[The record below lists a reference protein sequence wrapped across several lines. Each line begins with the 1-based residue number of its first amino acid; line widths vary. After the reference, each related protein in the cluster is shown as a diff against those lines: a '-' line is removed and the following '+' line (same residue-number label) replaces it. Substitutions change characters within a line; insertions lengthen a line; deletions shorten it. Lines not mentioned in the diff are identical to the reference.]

1 MYASLRMSRMPRE
14 AEMFTGIVQAL
25 GAVRAIEE
33 VGAAARLAVGGE
45 ILHDLSGGESVAVN
59 GVCLTVAQI
68 EAAGFTADVMLETL
82 RRTTLG
88 GLRAGDRVNLER
100 SVTPTSLLGGHIV
113 QGHVDGVA
121 TIAAIRPSEQWREV
135 DLRLPD
141 ALMPYVVEKGSIA
154 LDGVSL
160 TVVSVSDTTVR
171 VSLIPETLSRTT
183 FGAREVGDQV
193 NVEVDVLAKYVERLL
208 AARRA

>member
-1 MYASLRMSRMPRE
+1 
-14 AEMFTGIVQAL
+14 MFTGIVQAL
-25 GAVRAIEE
+25 GTVRAIDD
-33 VGAAARLAVGGE
+33 VGDAVRLGVEGE
-45 ILHDLSGGESVAVN
+45 ILHGLSGGESIAVN

-68 EAAGFTADVMLETL
+68 DASGFTADVMQESL

-88 GLRAGDRVNLER
+88 DLRVGDRTNLER

-121 TIAAIRPSEQWREV
+121 TISAIRPSEHWREV
-135 DLRLPD
+135 DLSLPPD
-141 ALMPYVVEKGSIA
+141 LLPYVVEKGSIA

-160 TVVSVSDTTVR
+160 TISSLSDQGVG
-171 VSLIPETLSRTT
+171 VSLIPETLTRTT
-183 FGAREVGDQV
+183 LGIRGVGDRV

-208 AARRA
+208 ATRGTA

>member
-1 MYASLRMSRMPRE
+1 
-14 AEMFTGIVQAL
+14 MFTGIVQSL
-25 GAVRAIEE
+25 GTVRAAED
-33 VGAAARLAVGGE
+33 VGAAARLSVAGE
-45 ILHDLSGGESVAVN
+45 ILRELSGGESIAVN
-59 GVCLTVAQI
+59 GVCLTVADI
-68 EAAGFTADVMLETL
+68 DIDGFTADVTLETL

-100 SVTPTSLLGGHIV
+100 SVTPTSLLGGHIM

-121 TIAAIRPSEQWREV
+121 TLVGIRPSQHWREV
-135 DLRLPD
+135 DLELP
-141 ALMPYVVEKGSIA
+141 AELLPYVVEKGSIA

-160 TVVSVSDTTVR
+160 TVASVSDATVG

-183 FGAREVGDQV
+183 FGGREVGDQV

>member
-1 MYASLRMSRMPRE
+1 
-14 AEMFTGIVQAL
+14 MFTGIVQAL
-25 GAVRAIEE
+25 GTVRALED
-33 VGAAARLAVGGE
+33 VGAASRLSVEGE
-45 ILHDLSGGESVAVN
+45 ILQDLSDGESIAVN

-68 EAAGFTADVMLETL
+68 DDSGFTADVMLETL

-88 GLRAGDRVNLER
+88 GLRIGDRINLER
-100 SVTPTSLLGGHIV
+100 SVTPTSLLGGHIM

-121 TIAAIRPSEQWREV
+121 TVTDVRPSDHWREV
-135 DLRLPD
+135 DLALPP

-160 TVVSVSDTTVR
+160 TVSSLGEATVG

-183 FGAREVGDQV
+183 LGLRAVGEHV

-208 AARRA
+208 SAKESS

>member
-1 MYASLRMSRMPRE
+1 
-14 AEMFTGIVQAL
+14 MFTGIVQAL
-25 GAVRAIEE
+25 GTVRAIEDFGE
-33 VGAAARLAVGGE
+33 AVRLGVAGD
-45 ILHDLSGGESVAVN
+45 ILRELSGGESIAVN

-68 EAAGFTADVMLETL
+68 DAGGFTADVMRATL

-88 GLRAGDRVNLER
+88 GLQVGDLINLER

-121 TIAAIRPSEQWREV
+121 SILDVRPSEHWREV
-135 DLRLPD
+135 DLELPPE
-141 ALMPYVVEKGSIA
+141 LIPYVVEKGSVAI
-154 LDGVSL
+154 DGVSL
-160 TVVSVSDTTVR
+160 TIASLAGSVVG

-183 FGAREVGDQV
+183 LGIRGVGDRV

-208 AARRA
+208 AR